1 MIQINSNNQNNYN
14 GFYSSNHCIFMQE
27 IIWTISLTGRMQF
40 ECFWRK
46 TKKSLGLG
54 VTRSRLLFYILSYFF
69 FPLYRIFFHYS
80 IYRFLLPI
88 EMSITYL
95 QLKFLPKSFD
105 YLKYL
110 TKYVLFKVTVDKL
123 LCSSDAIL
131 KVHALGMTQ
140 IKFGSN

>member
-1 MIQINSNNQNNYN
+1 MIQINSNNQKNYN

-54 VTRSRLLFYILSYFF
+54 PPEVDYYFTFCLISF
-69 FPLYRIFFHYS
+69 FHCIFFHYS
-80 IYRFLLPI
+80 IYHFLLSI
-88 EMSITYL
+88 EMFVTYL